1 MKKIN
6 LVLGTLAIAA
16 CGFISCSD
24 DDNNGTS
31 VKIAGTYE
39 LNEVNTESATD
50 FNMDGTANVNQV
62 KESSCYNDGRIIL
75 NDDGTL
81 KFTITKILIDETDGS
96 VGCAT
101 SYQAS
106 GLWEAQSVTGST
118 TTITATYTDQSGNN
132 QSITLVKDG
141 SKLWYK
147 DDTILSVYPDRNA
160 SHEAVYTSG
169 STTYVFEK

>member
-6 LVLGTLAIAA
+6 LVLGTMAIAA

-24 DDNNGTS
+24 DDNDGAS
-31 VKIAGTYE
+31 VKISGTYE
-39 LNEVNTESATD
+39 LNEVNTENATD

-62 KESSCYNDGRIIL
+62 KESSCYDDGRITL

-96 VGCAT
+96 TGCAA

-106 GLWEAQSVTGST
+106 GLWQANSVTGST
-118 TTITATYTDQSGNN
+118 TTITAVYTDQSGNN
-132 QSITLVKDG
+132 QSITLVKNG
-141 SKLWYK
+141 NELTYK
-147 DDTILSVYPDRNA
+147 DDTVLSSYPDRNA
-160 SHEAVYTSG
+160 NDEAVYTLG
-169 STTYVFEK
+169 STTYVFKK